1 MARTTFSGPVRV
13 GKAQQTSNPEVAGAV
28 TLVAE
33 AYIADPTAATTTL
46 LRRGSAATGNSAL
59 EVILPKNAIV
69 TYIEAEADATGCTN
83 PTFDLGWIEVKTD
96 TPASDPDGLIDD
108 GDADAGHTVF
118 NFATATVG
126 DDFGF
131 VMSTNYPVKITGG
144 VGASAATGGNIPLRI
159 HYHVYDP
166 TFGTDGSGS

>member
-28 TLVAE
+28 SLVAT
-33 AYIADPTAATTTL
+33 AHMADPTAATTTV

-59 EVILPKNAIV
+59 ALILPKNAII
-69 TYIEAEADATGCTN
+69 TNIEAEADATGGTN
-83 PTFDLGWIEVKTD
+83 PTFDLGWIEVKSD
-96 TPASDPDGLIDD
+96 SPASDTDGIIDN

-126 DDFGF
+126 DEFGF
-131 VMSTNYPVKITGG
+131 VMSTSYPVKITGG
-144 VGASAATGGNIPLRI
+144 VGASAATGGSLTFRI

-166 TFGTDGSGS
+166 SFGTDGSSS

>member
-1 MARTTFSGPVRV
+1 MATTTFSGPLRV
-13 GKAQQTSNPEVAGAV
+13 GEAQRSTNAQVAGAV
-28 TLVAE
+28 SLVAT
-33 AYIADPTAATTTL
+33 AFMADPTAATTTE

-59 EVILPKNAIV
+59 SVILPKNAIV
-69 TYIEAEADATGCTN
+69 TYIEVEADATGGTN

-96 TPASDPDGLIDD
+96 TPASDPDGLIDN

-118 NFATATVG
+118 DFATATVG

-131 VMSTNYPVKITGG
+131 VMSSDYPVKITGG
-144 VGASAATGGNIPLRI
+144 VGASAATGGNITMRI
-159 HYHVYDP
+159 HYHVYDT

>member
-1 MARTTFSGPVRV
+1 M
-13 GKAQQTSNPEVAGAV
+13 
-28 TLVAE
+28 
-33 AYIADPTAATTTL
+33 IH
-46 LRRGSAATGNSAL
+46 
-59 EVILPKNAIV
+59 
-69 TYIEAEADATGCTN
+69 
-83 PTFDLGWIEVKTD
+83 
-96 TPASDPDGLIDD
+96 

-144 VGASAATGGNIPLRI
+144 VGASAATGGHIPLRI

>member
-1 MARTTFSGPVRV
+1 MATTTFSGPLRV
-13 GKAQQTSNPEVAGAV
+13 GDAQRTSDAQVAGAV

-33 AYIADPTAATTTL
+33 AYIADPT
-46 LRRGSAATGNSAL
+46 SAL

-69 TYIEAEADATGCTN
+69 TYIEAEADATGGTN

-144 VGASAATGGNIPLRI
+144 VGASAATGGNITLRI